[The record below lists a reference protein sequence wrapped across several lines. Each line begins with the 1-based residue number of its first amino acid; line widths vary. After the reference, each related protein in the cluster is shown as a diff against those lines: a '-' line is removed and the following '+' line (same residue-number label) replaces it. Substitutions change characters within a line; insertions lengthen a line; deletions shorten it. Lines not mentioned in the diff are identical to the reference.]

1 MNPSKNY
8 ILIAMVS
15 VLLGIILS
23 MTFKTVNVSIGKGV
37 LPSQRAQQI
46 AAELKKEKEVNE
58 ELRATTDELEKKI
71 REYENSVAQK
81 DTYFKTLYDD
91 AMKYR
96 TLACY
101 TDLRGEGLIIEI
113 TEPKSVLELGDSIAF
128 AYNTDILLRLISALN
143 ASGAEA
149 ISINNQRFT
158 SYTEVET
165 AGGHIVINGVATN
178 TPIVVKVIGNAD
190 YLYSALS
197 IKNGIIDSLREY
209 NYYVNVVKEKDLIVE
224 KNRKS
229 RVFKFA
235 MPIEEK

>member
-8 ILIAMVS
+8 ILIAIVS
-15 VLLGIILS
+15 VLLGVILS

-46 AAELKKEKEVNE
+46 AAELKKEKEVNQ

-71 REYENSVAQK
+71 REYETSVAQK
-81 DTYFKTLYDD
+81 DTYFKTLYED

-101 TDLRGEGLIIEI
+101 TDVRGEGLIMEI
-113 TEPKSVLELGDSIAF
+113 TEPKSVTDLGENIALT
-128 AYNTDILLRLISALN
+128 YNVDILLRLISTLN

-149 ISINNQRFT
+149 ISVNNQRFT
-158 SYTEVET
+158 SYTEIET
-165 AGGHIVINGVATN
+165 AGGHLVINGVATN
-178 TPIVVKVIGNAD
+178 IPIVIKVIGNAD

-209 NYYVNVVKEKDLIVE
+209 NYYVNVTKEKDVVVE
-224 KNRKS
+224 KNRKP
-229 RVFKFA
+229 RVFKYA
-235 MPIEEK
+235 MPTEEK

>member
-8 ILIAMVS
+8 ILIAIVS
-15 VLLGIILS
+15 VLLGVILS

-46 AAELKKEKEVNE
+46 AAELKKEKEVNQ

-81 DTYFKTLYDD
+81 DNHFKALSDD
-91 AMKYR
+91 ATKYR

-113 TEPKSVLELGDSIAF
+113 TEPKSVLELGESIAF
-128 AYNTDILLRLISALN
+128 AYNTDILLRLISTLN

-158 SYTEVET
+158 SYTEIET

-178 TPIVVKVIGNAD
+178 TPIIVKVIGNAD

-209 NYYVNVVKEKDLIVE
+209 NYYVNVVKEKDVVVE
-224 KNRKS
+224 KKRKPH
-229 RVFKFA
+229 VFKYA
-235 MPIEEK
+235 MPMEEK

>member
-8 ILIAMVS
+8 LLIAMVS

-81 DTYFKTLYDD
+81 DTHFKTLYDN

-113 TEPKSVLELGDSIAF
+113 TEPKSVLELGESIAF

-149 ISINNQRFT
+149 ISINNQRIT

-165 AGGHIVINGVATN
+165 AGGHIMINGVATN
-178 TPIVVKVIGNAD
+178 TPIIVKVIGNAD

-209 NYYVNVVKEKDLIVE
+209 NYYVNVVKEKDLVVE
-224 KNRKS
+224 KNRKT

-235 MPIEEK
+235 MPIEE